1 MRPAALAFI
10 VALGASSLQAFEA
23 GVPEIS
29 SRAQPYRE
37 PFSSGAYLRPLVGVA
52 DYPER
57 AIIDGLQGNSRLML
71 SVDALGHIT
80 GCVAVGGSG
89 LAILDEAGCE
99 TFRKKVTFRPAVSRT
114 GQAMPDVFEYTI
126 AWRLGA
132 ARAPIL
138 QSANIAFE
146 GLPRAASSNGEGGLV
161 SVQYTV
167 GADGRLKKCAATGSS
182 PEIQKHACNLMT
194 KKYRFAPAVDAM
206 GMPVEAGPY
215 KHSIYFHNPSQRSGA
230 IPTSDPR
237 KWVAWTDLPVKT
249 GRNAISGPVSI
260 AWTVS
265 RMGQA
270 EDCRVVRT
278 SGNSE
283 IDTATCTLILK
294 RAVYSPAGYMDN
306 GLRVSHAST
315 DSMTIDWLGS
325 RKSSTPIVF
334 HNRYDAW
341 FGERTLL
348 GKLVSSN

>member
-1 MRPAALAFI
+1 M
-10 VALGASSLQAFEA
+10 
-23 GVPEIS
+23 
-29 SRAQPYRE
+29 
-37 PFSSGAYLRPLVGVA
+37 
-52 DYPER
+52 
-57 AIIDGLQGNSRLML
+57 
-71 SVDALGHIT
+71 
-80 GCVAVGGSG
+80 
-89 LAILDEAGCE
+89 LDEAGCE
-99 TFRKKVTFRPAVSRT
+99 AFRKKVKFRPAVSRT

-126 AWRLGA
+126 AWRLGPV
-132 ARAPIL
+132 RAPTL

-167 GADGRLKKCAATGSS
+167 GADGRLKTCAATGSL
-182 PEIQKHACNLMT
+182 PEIQKHACYLMT

-215 KHSIYFHNPSQRSGA
+215 KHSIYFHNPSLRSGA

-237 KWVAWTDLPVKT
+237 KWIVWTDLPVT
-249 GRNAISGPVSI
+249 TSRTSVSGPVSI

-283 IDTATCTLILK
+283 IDTATCTIILK
-294 RAVYSPAGYMDN
+294 RAVYSPAGYMDS

-325 RKSSTPIVF
+325 RKSSNPIVF

-341 FGERTLL
+341 FQERTLL
-348 GKLVSSN
+348 GKLVHSN